1 MNSQT
6 VERREKDKVSTL
18 VRLFFM
24 SDQQMIG
31 SKAINVSLASK
42 VEIQIL
48 ILDLLTGNYRE
59 NGRWLQL
66 SFWCT
71 HFTLKFTRNRER
83 CRVLSNGVN
92 EESAKQ

>member
-6 VERREKDKVSTL
+6 VERREKDKVPTAA
-18 VRLFFM
+18 RLFFM

-48 ILDLLTGNYRE
+48 IEDLLTGNYRE
-59 NGRWLQL
+59 NSRWLQL

-71 HFTLKFTRNRER
+71 HFTL
-83 CRVLSNGVN
+83 SNSHETEKGVGF
-92 EESAKQ
+92 E